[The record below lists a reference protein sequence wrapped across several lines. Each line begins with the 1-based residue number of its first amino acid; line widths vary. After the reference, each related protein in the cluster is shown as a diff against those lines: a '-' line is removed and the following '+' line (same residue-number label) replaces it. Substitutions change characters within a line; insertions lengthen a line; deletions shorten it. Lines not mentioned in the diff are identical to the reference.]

1 MQNNYILDP
10 RLTYISNSKLKSLN
24 LFWLGYIIFI
34 LAYVLTTTIVYFNYI
49 MLQTVQIVG
58 LMLFI
63 SGLFGLIKFKF
74 DNKFFGFLFT
84 LYFSWQIITICRGFQ
99 FNSNFIKLLVLDPG
113 FGIFTY
119 LAPAIVLF
127 PRTLAFY
134 KKLFNVIIVLCIF
147 YLIYNVIF
155 FKDITNSDRTSLRS
169 QGMMENFAGFLAFH
183 AGFLLL
189 TYIYHTPKRRL
200 FAISIMVLTILLAIY
215 RARRGLI
222 FMCVTTMLC
231 YFMIYLITTK
241 NKLLIIYASVLL
253 SVVTIFY
260 ISNIYKQGQGG
271 LFGYLMARGDEDTRS
286 GVEEYMIADMS
297 DTDWIIGK
305 GVSGEY
311 YCPNIDVNDVTGY
324 RSVIETGYL
333 EIMLKG
339 GAVSLV
345 MYLLIAFPAI
355 FLGLFK
361 SKNILSKASG
371 MWILLEIIY
380 IYPIV
385 VTGFDMRNLIYWIG
399 IGICYSKKIR
409 NIPDEVIVKYF
420 KQKDKISKE
429 LFF

>member
-1 MQNNYILDP
+1 
-10 RLTYISNSKLKSLN
+10 
-24 LFWLGYIIFI
+24 
-34 LAYVLTTTIVYFNYI
+34 
-49 MLQTVQIVG
+49 MLQAVQIVG
-58 LMLFI
+58 LMLFM
-63 SGLFGLIKFKF
+63 SGLVGLIKFKF

-84 LYFSWQIITICRGFQ
+84 LFFSWQVITIFRGFQ
-99 FNSNFIKLLVLDPG
+99 FNSNFIKLMVFDPG
-113 FGIFTY
+113 FGIFSY

-147 YLIYNVIF
+147 YLIYNAIF

-169 QGMMENFAGFLAFH
+169 QGMMESFAGYLSFC
-183 AGFLLL
+183 AGYLLL

-200 FAISIMVLTILLAIY
+200 FAIGIMVLTILLAIY

-260 ISNIYKQGQGG
+260 ISSIYKQGQGG

-286 GVEEYMIADMS
+286 GVEDYMIADMS
-297 DTDWIIGK
+297 NTDWVIGK
-305 GVSGEY
+305 GIAGEY

-324 RSVIETGYL
+324 RSVVETGYL
-333 EIMLKG
+333 EILLKG

-345 MYLLIAFPAI
+345 LYLLIAFPAI
-355 FLGLFK
+355 FLGLFA

-371 MWILLEIIY
+371 MWILLSTIY

-385 VTGFDMRNLIYWIG
+385 VTGFDMRYLIYWIA

-409 NIPDEVIVKYF
+409 NIPDEVIVKFF
-420 KQKDKISKE
+420 KQKDKITKE

>member
-1 MQNNYILDP
+1 VQTNYILDP
-10 RLTYISNSKLKSLN
+10 RLTYISSNKLKSLN

-34 LAYVLTTTIVYFNYI
+34 LAYVLTTTIVYFSYV
-49 MLQTVQIVG
+49 MLQAIQIVG

-63 SGLFGLIKFKF
+63 TGLVGLLKYKF
-74 DNKFFGFLFT
+74 DNKYLAFLFT
-84 LYFSWQIITICRGFQ
+84 LFFSWQIITILRGFQ
-99 FNSNFIKLLVLDPG
+99 FNSNFIKLMLFDPG
-113 FGIFTY
+113 FGLFTY

-127 PRTLAFY
+127 PKTLPVY
-134 KKLFNVIIVLCIF
+134 KKLFNVIIILSIF
-147 YLIYNVIF
+147 YLIYNGIF
-155 FKDITNSDRTSLRS
+155 IKDITNSDRTSLRS
-169 QGMMENFAGFLAFH
+169 QGMMESFAGFLSFQ

-189 TYIYHTPKRRL
+189 TYIYHTPKRRI
-200 FAISIMVLTILLAIY
+200 FAIGVIMLTILFAIY

-222 FMCVTTMLC
+222 FMCVTTLLC

-241 NKLLIIYASVLL
+241 NKILIIYASVLL
-253 SVVTIFY
+253 SVITVFY

-271 LFGYLMARGDEDTRS
+271 LFGYLIARGDEDTRS

-297 DTDWIIGK
+297 NTDWVIGK
-305 GVSGEY
+305 GIAGEY

-333 EIMLKG
+333 EILLKG

-345 MYLLIAFPAI
+345 LYLLIALPAI
-355 FLGLFK
+355 FLGLFA
-361 SKNILSKASG
+361 SKNILAKASG
-371 MWILLEIIY
+371 MWILLSTIY

-385 VTGFDMRNLIYWIG
+385 VTGFDMRYLIYWIG